1 MSDTKISEFP
11 EKALSSLDAA
21 GTADFVGGY
30 DVVSNNKTNKKFTFA
45 TLANWL
51 LTKFK
56 LTIAGSNQTVKTAV
70 DTLNSNTVKGQTSQ
84 LPNITTLSDL
94 NSLSAGVHD
103 RYIAGISGIVSG
115 WYGIIVSTTNNV
127 DAIPTQILY
136 GTNGTYVRHSD
147 DKITWSNS
155 QVAVPSKLLT
165 KEATTTATIHLPS
178 NGRYVI
184 FEMCNGANS
193 LYATMVTVYSSGAV
207 YKLDLAKGSEVSAE
221 LSTNTLTITSTPN
234 VSFRILVMSLEPSIS
249 MDSITI
255 S

>member
-1 MSDTKISEFP
+1 MN
-11 EKALSSLDAA
+11 A
-21 GTADFVGGY
+21 
-30 DVVSNNKTNKKFTFA
+30 VSNGPSG
-45 TLANWL
+45 NWQSTHGAEL
-51 LTKFK
+51 LVYYRGISARVIQVLYIYNGDDEPYEFVRMQTGESSWGSWFK
-56 LTIAGSNQTVKTAV
+56 ESVRTEV

-103 RYIAGISGIVSG
+103 RYIAGISGIVNG

>member
-1 MSDTKISEFP
+1 MTD
-11 EKALSSLDAA
+11 
-21 GTADFVGGY
+21 
-30 DVVSNNKTNKKFTFA
+30 
-45 TLANWL
+45 
-51 LTKFK
+51 
-56 LTIAGSNQTVKTAV
+56 
-70 DTLNSNTVKGQTSQ
+70 
-84 LPNITTLSDL
+84 
-94 NSLSAGVHD
+94 
-103 RYIAGISGIVSG
+103 ISGIVNG